1 MKKVTVFLLLS
12 LLLYII
18 VFVAYGIGYMKGQD
32 SIKQLTM
39 FEKEGKCI
47 TTKQL
52 KVFQSL
58 ENSALVDFYDDDYVV
73 ALLINNENKL
83 YYDNEKINIPKGKCA
98 KQVGIYKYRT
108 KSDNY
113 KTVPVVI
120 IK

>member
-1 MKKVTVFLLLS
+1 MKKVIICLLLS
-12 LLLYII
+12 LLLCI
-18 VFVAYGIGYMKGQD
+18 VVFIAYGIGYMNGQD

-52 KVFQSL
+52 TVFQSL
-58 ENSALVDFYDDDYVV
+58 KNSALVDFYDDGYIT

-98 KQVGIYKYRT
+98 KQVGIY
-108 KSDNY
+108 NY
-113 KTVPVVI
+113 KAKSGDYNTVPVVI